1 MREDL
6 STINGNLTYQ
16 MDESNRLRWSQTW
29 MAETESCD
37 RHVMDAMG
45 RFADGLDMEV
55 CEEGGDRPNA
65 KDFVLM
71 NLLSDVSIS

>member
-1 MREDL
+1 
-6 STINGNLTYQ
+6 
-16 MDESNRLRWSQTW
+16 

-37 RHVMDAMG
+37 RHVMGAMG

-71 NLLSDVSIS
+71 NLLSDVPIS